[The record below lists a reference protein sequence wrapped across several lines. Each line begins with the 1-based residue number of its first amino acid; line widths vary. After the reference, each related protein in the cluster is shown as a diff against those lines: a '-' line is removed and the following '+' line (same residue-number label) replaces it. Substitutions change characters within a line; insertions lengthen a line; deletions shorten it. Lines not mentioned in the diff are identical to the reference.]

1 MVNTACSGSCATIPF
16 ITGKTA
22 SKSPQRGQSHVP
34 PAQSVTASK
43 ADHSLNKPT
52 EEGGEFCHY
61 MLSTPNVKNV
71 HIL

>member
-16 ITGKTA
+16 IIGKTA

-34 PAQSVTASK
+34 PAQSVTAS
-43 ADHSLNKPT
+43 SLNKPT

-61 MLSTPNVKNV
+61 MLSTLNVKNV